1 MKKILLGSIIA
12 LAVLTG
18 CTEEKAAAPVAT
30 ETAKEAAAPAATT
43 PATEATTP
51 APEAAAPATTEAK

>member
-1 MKKILLGSIIA
+1 MKKILLGSVIA

-30 ETAKEAAAPAATT
+30 ETTQEAAAPAVQ
-43 PATEATTP
+43 
-51 APEAAAPATTEAK
+51 APETAKEEAPVAVEEKKEETK